1 MTDPDEN
8 WIQSQTSPSCDSG
21 FRVAYAGDRAV
32 LEHPACICHLWIA
45 SEYGGREHPPQLG
58 FQGRRS
64 PADEQHSLDQRCIV
78 SKAGL
83 HELDNCLDKNSLLT
97 RHFRAY
103 IDRIGTRSAMKQ
115 KIKLARTG
123 TAAISLQTPPVGIS
137 ATSVLTTEAVRHS
150 NSLRF
155 VKNARRVAV

>member
-1 MTDPDEN
+1 MKIGSN
-8 WIQSQTSPSCDSG
+8 HKLLHHAI
-21 FRVAYAGDRAV
+21 RAFGSLTPV
-32 LEHPACICHLWIA
+32 IVPYEHPACICHLWIA

-123 TAAISLQTPPVGIS
+123 TQQPFPS
-137 ATSVLTTEAVRHS
+137 RHH
-150 NSLRF
+150 L
-155 VKNARRVAV
+155 